1 METLEIYIR
10 RNLQESR
17 DWGTNKVEFENGIAQ
32 YQQKYTEPTV
42 TYTFQTEGGAQYIQ
56 GILDFFDARKG
67 MYETF
72 YCDLFRDGNK
82 KIYRFGSASLEPEWH
97 YDLKQKVGAT
107 LDITLILEKGQ
118 ESV

>member
-17 DWGTNKVEFENGIAQ
+17 DWGTNKVEFENGIVQ
-32 YQQKYTEPTV
+32 YQQKYTEPTI
-42 TYTFQTEGGAQYIQ
+42 TYTFQTEGDTKYIQ

-67 MYETF
+67 AYETF

-107 LDITLILEKGQ
+107 LDVTLILEKGQ
-118 ESV
+118 N